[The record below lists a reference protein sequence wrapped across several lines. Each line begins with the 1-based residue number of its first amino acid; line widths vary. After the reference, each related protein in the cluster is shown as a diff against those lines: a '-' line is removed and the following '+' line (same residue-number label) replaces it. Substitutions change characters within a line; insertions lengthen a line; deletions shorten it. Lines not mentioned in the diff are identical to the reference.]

1 MRSKYPDP
9 SAGISENRPDIVIA
23 DTTGELLS
31 IMQEAYLVIMGKTLA
46 GHTEGHNIIEPA
58 LLGKLVISGCTLRNF
73 RYTLKAM
80 LDDNAIVTVNSDNEL
95 ESTLDKFI
103 NNTNE
108 CLEYGKRAADA
119 VRKHTG
125 ATERT
130 IELCKKL
137 LK

>member
-1 MRSKYPDP
+1 
-9 SAGISENRPDIVIA
+9 
-23 DTTGELLS
+23 
-31 IMQEAYLVIMGKTLA
+31 MQEAYLVIMGKSLA

-80 LDDNAIVTVNSDNEL
+80 LNDNAIITVHSDDEL
-95 ESTLDKFI
+95 KDTLEKFI

-108 CLEYGKRAADA
+108 CLEYGKRAACA
-119 VRKHTG
+119 VQKHTG

-130 IELCKKL
+130 IELCKTL